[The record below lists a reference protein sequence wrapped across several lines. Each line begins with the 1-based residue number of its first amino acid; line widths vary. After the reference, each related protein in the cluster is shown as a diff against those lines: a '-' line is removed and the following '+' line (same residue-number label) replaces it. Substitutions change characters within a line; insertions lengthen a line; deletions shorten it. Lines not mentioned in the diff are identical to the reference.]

1 MRKICSEQNATLIWH
16 ARNILAS
23 AGIDCTLRNE
33 FASGGVGQLSPFD
46 AWPELW
52 VEDRDV
58 YRATT
63 LLKATFEASDQPDWA
78 CPQCGENIGGA
89 FSSCWN
95 CTRDA
100 EMDSEV

>member
-1 MRKICSEQNATLIWH
+1 MRRICSNQNATLVWH

-33 FASGGVGQLSPFD
+33 FASGGVGQLSPLD

-52 VEDRDV
+52 VEDRDE
-58 YRATT
+58 YRAQT
-63 LLKATFEASDQPDWA
+63 LLKYAFEATDQPDWT
-78 CPQCGENIGGA
+78 CPACGENIGAA

-95 CTRDA
+95 CMPDA
-100 EMDSEV
+100 DLA

>member
-1 MRKICSEQNATLIWH
+1 MRKICSQQNATLIWH

-52 VEDRDV
+52 VEDRDE
-58 YRATT
+58 YRARN
-63 LLKATFEASDQPDWA
+63 LLKAAFEVADLPDWN
-78 CPQCGENIGGA
+78 CPRCGERIGGA
-89 FSSCWN
+89 FESCWN
-95 CTRDA
+95 CAPDP
-100 EMDSEV
+100 ESLSEV